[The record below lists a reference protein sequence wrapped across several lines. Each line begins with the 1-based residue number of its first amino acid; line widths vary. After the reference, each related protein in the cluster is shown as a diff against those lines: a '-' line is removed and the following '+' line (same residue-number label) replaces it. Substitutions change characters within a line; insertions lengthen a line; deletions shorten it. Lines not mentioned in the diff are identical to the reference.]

1 MFHGRRTRCP
11 SGDVRKKGL
20 TVSYE
25 EFQRAVMYFDAQDY
39 QEAARILVP
48 IVAEEPGNR
57 AVVELLGRAYFHSAQ
72 LGRAE
77 EAFRRLVEID
87 PCNGWA
93 YQALARTLD
102 RRNRG
107 DEAEKYRRMARVMG
121 AEEITAVNMAVH
133 AAELV

>member
-1 MFHGRRTRCP
+1 M
-11 SGDVRKKGL
+11 
-20 TVSYE
+20 SYE